1 MTEKHVRSFCPAAH
15 CHKLKVKMNTARK
28 RTLTTVKV
36 LDYIYYLKICWPN
49 QNFKDCIAHY
59 VNG

>member
-36 LDYIYYLKICWPN
+36 LDYIYYLK
-49 QNFKDCIAHY
+49 Y
-59 VNG
+59 VGQTKTLKIV